1 MLAGRRAKSA
11 FNIEPLEQIVKRN
24 GQGHK
29 GYAAQLVEWVNN
41 AVQCPERFLT
51 ALPEDLPPKVAE
63 WTKNGERRDGLYVF
77 GGVGT
82 GKTHALY
89 ALAKLLRANGVE
101 TKVRNIPDWLDYL
114 RSKFDDK
121 RAGER
126 GIEEELRGD
135 CVLLLDD
142 LGSEKQTEWT
152 TEIMY
157 RLINGRYEQARPTI
171 FSSNLSLSEVSKRYG
186 DRITS
191 RIVQMV
197 GGAGG
202 IIRMDGEDRRLKN

>member
-1 MLAGRRAKSA
+1 MLAGRRAKSS
-11 FNIEPLEQIVKRN
+11 FNIEPMDQIVKRN
-24 GQGHK
+24 GNGNK
-29 GYAAQLVEWVNN
+29 GYAAQFVEWVNN

-51 ALPEDLPPKVAE
+51 ALPGDLPPKIAE
-63 WTKNGERRDGLYVF
+63 WTRNGDRRDGLYVF

-101 TKVRNIPDWLDYL
+101 ARVRNIPDWLDYL

-121 RAGER
+121 RAER
-126 GIEEELRGD
+126 GIEDELRGD

-157 RLINGRYEQARPTI
+157 RLVNGRYEQARPTI

-197 GGAGG
+197 GGSKG
-202 IIRMDGEDRRLKN
+202 IIKTDGEDRRLKN